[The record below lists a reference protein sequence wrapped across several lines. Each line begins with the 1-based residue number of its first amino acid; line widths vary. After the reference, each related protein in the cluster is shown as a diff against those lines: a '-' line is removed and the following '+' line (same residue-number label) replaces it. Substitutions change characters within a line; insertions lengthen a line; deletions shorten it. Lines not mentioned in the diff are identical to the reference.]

1 MPESF
6 DTPNESFPKPAAIGE
21 VDKDIVVHAL
31 DQCDRSP
38 PTMSSREIAEL
49 AGKEHRHVLRDGEV
63 MLKALDLPVEG
74 YVQNWTHPQNGQTYR
89 ELALPKDLAIT
100 LVSGYDVKTR
110 HKIVVRWQEL
120 ETRKLQP
127 APAALSRLDLIQLA
141 LAAEQELQAERG
153 QRLQLE
159 VVNAEL
165 APKADA
171 FDLIAASDGSVTFT
185 QATKVLG
192 IKMAVLTAW
201 LNANRWAY
209 RQNGSWV
216 AYRPQIEN
224 GRLEYKEANYTDQKT
239 GMACCRPYCHITP
252 KGLAKLATVF
262 AGELKRA
269 A

>member
-1 MPESF
+1 MPDSP
-6 DTPNESFPKPAAIGE
+6 DTPNDHFLKVGDPTGLDMQILDKDRNQPIGE
-21 VDKDIVVHAL
+21 
-31 DQCDRSP
+31 Q
-38 PTMSSREIAEL
+38 PTMSSREIADLVGSRHDSVRRAIERL
-49 AGKEHRHVLRDGEV
+49 AERAVI
-63 MLKALDLPVEG
+63 
-74 YVQNWTHPQNGQTYR
+74 
-89 ELALPKDLAIT
+89 ALPPMVEKPTDGRPT
-100 LVSGYDVKTR
+100 LEYVFAGEKGKRDS
-110 HKIVVRWQEL
+110 IVVVAQLSPEFTARLVDRWQEL
-120 ETRKLQP
+120 EARP
-127 APAALSRLDLIQLA
+127 AFDPSALSRIDILTLA
-141 LAAEQELQAERG
+141 IESEQGRLAERA

-239 GMACCRPYCHITP
+239 GMPCCRPYCHITP

-262 AGELKRA
+262 ASEQKRA

>member
-1 MPESF
+1 MPRST
-6 DTPNESFPKPAAIGE
+6 DTPNGIFLKPADTTDL
-21 VDKDIVVHAL
+21 DKQMLVKARNGSDG
-31 DQCDRSP
+31 QQ

-89 ELALPKDLAIT
+89 ELALPKDLAVT

-120 ETRKLQP
+120 ETRRFQP

-192 IKMAVLTAW
+192 VKMAVLTAW

-239 GMACCRPYCHITP
+239 GMPCCRPYCHITP
-252 KGLAKLATVF
+252 KGLQSSRRCSQAN
-262 AGELKRA
+262 
-269 A
+269 